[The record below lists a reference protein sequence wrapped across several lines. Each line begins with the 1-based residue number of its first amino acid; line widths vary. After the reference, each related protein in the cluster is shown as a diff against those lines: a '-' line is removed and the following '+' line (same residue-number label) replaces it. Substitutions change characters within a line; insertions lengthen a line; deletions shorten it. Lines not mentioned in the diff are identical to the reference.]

1 MQITPRC
8 RWGDT
13 NGLRPCAPG
22 SFSRRKHGAGGR
34 RTAQWT
40 TRQPAPDATPLY
52 VRGKKERKI
61 PRTRR
66 CLVGS
71 RAVRAQTLPARLDPC
86 RAAGTGVRGVL
97 EGVVEWI
104 ELDAKRQLEQAVRQ
118 PYVLRQER
126 AVKIGA
132 DHVAAVDALEAVL

>member
-66 CLVGS
+66 SLVGS
-71 RAVRAQTLPARLDPC
+71 RAVRAQARPWLHPR
-86 RAAGTGVRGVL
+86 RAAGTGVGGVL
-97 EGVVEWI
+97 ERVVERI
-104 ELDAKRQLEQAVRQ
+104 ELDAKRELEQAVRQ

-126 AVKIGA
+126 AVKVGA
-132 DHVAAVDALEAVL
+132 DHV